1 MADKVFV
8 LIFSMLFA
16 YSIFEGI
23 VMTDHNSNSEEEQF
37 HEFDEDPD
45 YKYSEKA
52 NLKDTSVDETGDIE
66 IRPPVGS
73 EASKAFQTPTDMPTL
88 KFLYCVSCGY
98 KQAFD
103 QFSQVIQDKY
113 PGVVIEGGNF
123 PPSTPKALFSQF
135 IGVAKIAL
143 IVMVIM
149 GRDPFQSMGM
159 TTPTVFTW
167 MLNNKLSSCL
177 MMFMLSNSIE
187 GMLMSTGAFE
197 IYFGEEQ
204 IWSKLESGRVPS
216 PVELLQAID
225 SHLAIRGSKVPSSF
239 GFDNN

>member
-8 LIFSMLFA
+8 LIFSLLFA

-37 HEFDEDPD
+37 REFDEDPD

-52 NLKDTSVDETGDIE
+52 NIKDTVSDDNDIE

-73 EASKAFQTPTDMPTL
+73 EAGKTFTAPIDMPTV

-98 KQAFD
+98 RQAFD
-103 QFSQVIQDKY
+103 QFSQVIRDKY

-123 PPSTPKALFSQF
+123 PPSTPKALISQF

-159 TTPTVFTW
+159 NTPGVFNW

-177 MMFMLSNSIE
+177 MLFMLSNSIE

-197 IYFGEEQ
+197 IYLGEEQ

-225 SHLAIRGSKVPSSF
+225 SHLAIRGSKVQSSF